1 MKVWVGVADHQE
13 EGEAKKMSIS
23 SIHADVPLETKEKA

>member
-1 MKVWVGVADHQE
+1 MKEWVGVADHHE
-13 EGEAKKMSIS
+13 DGEAKKLSIS